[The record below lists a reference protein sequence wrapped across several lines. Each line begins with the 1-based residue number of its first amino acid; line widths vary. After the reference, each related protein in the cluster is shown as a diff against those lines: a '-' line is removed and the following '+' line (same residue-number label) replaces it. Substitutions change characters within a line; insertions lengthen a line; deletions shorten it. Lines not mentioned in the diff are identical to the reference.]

1 MGNNNH
7 VTKKPTTMGI
17 YYGITCG
24 QNWDISRDTVYTS
37 NNNMGL
43 VRFGRSGNGGFT
55 PNIIRLFRLNT
66 GVTYLLTSNCSGVH
80 SFRETHE
87 QAGQITNTIIGV
99 RTTNKKHNGHRQSQT
114 ETTKHIQ
121 HTPGMIHLF
130 VYINA

>member
-1 MGNNNH
+1 MNSLGFLSTERCEELNNC
-7 VTKKPTTMGI
+7 KWETTIMSLKN
-17 YYGITCG
+17 
-24 QNWDISRDTVYTS
+24 QPQWDIARDTVYTS

-87 QAGQITNTIIGV
+87 QAG
-99 RTTNKKHNGHRQSQT
+99 
-114 ETTKHIQ
+114 
-121 HTPGMIHLF
+121 
-130 VYINA
+130 